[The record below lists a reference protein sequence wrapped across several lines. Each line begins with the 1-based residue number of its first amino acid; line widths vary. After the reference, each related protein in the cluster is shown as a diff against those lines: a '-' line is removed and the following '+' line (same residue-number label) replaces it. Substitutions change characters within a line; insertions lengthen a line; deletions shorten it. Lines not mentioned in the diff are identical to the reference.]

1 MNTYPT
7 KYSRSACVE
16 FVRTSS
22 IVSAIRSEAG
32 EDQTRL
38 SQKRKES
45 LLERKIDE
53 MIICRA
59 VERVVGGHLEGFD
72 HKTVRNN
79 HFVIQKDVGEIHIKN
94 VR

>member
-38 SQKRKES
+38 SQIRKKS
-45 LLERKIDE
+45 LQERRIDE
-53 MIICRA
+53 LIICRA

-79 HFVIQKDVGEIHIKN
+79 QFVFKRMLEKFI
-94 VR
+94 